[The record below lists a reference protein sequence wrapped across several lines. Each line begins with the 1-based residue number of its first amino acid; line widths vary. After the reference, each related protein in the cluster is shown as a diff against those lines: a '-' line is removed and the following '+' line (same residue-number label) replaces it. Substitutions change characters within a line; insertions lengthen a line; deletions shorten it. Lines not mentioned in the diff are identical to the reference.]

1 MFEISAYLGTFNINE
16 MNVYYTLFTLDENK
30 RQDPMYI
37 VNFKNKLDLQGK
49 LDDIANQDDVWKD
62 FFLTLLKSLSND
74 AYPIQV
80 VNSNFYLQIV
90 VLNNE
95 YKNKKIEKGIIKGI
109 VKDCSEL
116 SKIHVAFDLRE
127 SI

>member
-49 LDDIANQDDVWKD
+49 PKAKLVFNKPASQKKTTDDVFIDDEDW
-62 FFLTLLKSLSND
+62 
-74 AYPIQV
+74 Y
-80 VNSNFYLQIV
+80 
-90 VLNNE
+90 
-95 YKNKKIEKGIIKGI
+95 
-109 VKDCSEL
+109 
-116 SKIHVAFDLRE
+116 
-127 SI
+127 